1 MVRGIASGSRRAEKA
16 KKARDA
22 RSGVTTVA
30 RRRMKLSPSDRLRRL
45 EESRWAW
52 IVDLN
57 SVFIWSSSDSYPL
70 IGYRPEE
77 LVGRNVGL
85 VMDMRELTRAEAMIN
100 AVGLPEDGLSNLII
114 SASHRDGSA
123 PWFEVSI
130 QPSTD
135 SRGEVIGF
143 RGIARFI
150 GPDAA
155 QVLATQRVRR
165 RIEHIIDNG
174 LLMTA
179 FQPIVDV
186 QNWTI
191 VGVEALSRFV
201 EDPGTAPDVW
211 FAEASAIGLGAAL
224 ELRAVRTALTAAQ
237 ALPTHLYVSVNV
249 APMTCLDP
257 ALRQI
262 VAESG
267 IDPRRL
273 ILEVTEHSQVADYGP
288 LTTVLTELRAC
299 GIRIAVD
306 DAGAGF
312 ASGQHILKI
321 KPDIIKLD
329 RGIITAIDTEPGQR
343 ALAAGLV
350 AFATHIGAQVTAEGV
365 ETLRESTCIRELG
378 IQCVQ
383 GFFYGRPT
391 VERREWASW
400 TASPASAAAMSTALQ
415 PPGLSDVGA
424 SMVHVGF
431 GEQADPDRGVDADT
445 GAPPHRRRSSSDAK
459 AEPVRYGAFA
469 VAVLD
474 ALPDATAV
482 LDGTGVIVAVNRAW
496 RTFTVE
502 GGGYLDA
509 TGVGIS
515 YLEVCSRSA
524 AAGATDALE
533 ALVGLQAVL
542 SGETDIREWE
552 YPCPTPSGVR
562 WFLSRITAMEGTGS
576 GAVVSHVDITRR
588 KRSEEELAHRASHDP
603 LTGLANRL
611 LLGQRLGESLRRRA
625 RQLHPLDVGV
635 LYIDL
640 DSFKP
645 VHDSLGHAAGD
656 DLLTVVAHRLNEQVR
671 SVDTAARMGGDE
683 FAVCVPGV
691 TESELATMAD
701 RLTVALSMPYR
712 IRGREVRISVSIGR
726 HLATAGDDPDAA
738 LHAAD
743 RDMYHAKGID
753 VRQGPALTA

>member
-1 MVRGIASGSRRAEKA
+1 MARGVASWTRRVEKA
-16 KKARDA
+16 KKVRDA
-22 RSGVTTVA
+22 RPGVTTVA
-30 RRRMKLSPSDRLRRL
+30 RRQMKPASSDNSRKRQ
-45 EESRWAW
+45 ESRWAW
-52 IVDLN
+52 IIDLN

-70 IGYRPEE
+70 IGYHPEE
-77 LVGRNVGL
+77 LVGRNVDL
-85 VMDMRELTRAEAMIN
+85 VMDLRELARAEAMVN
-100 AVGLPEDGLSNLII
+100 AVGIPQEGLSNLIV
-114 SASHRDGSA
+114 SASHRDGSS
-123 PWFEVSI
+123 PWFEVSV

-135 SRGEVIGF
+135 ARGELVGY
-143 RGIARFI
+143 RGIARYI

-211 FAEASAIGLGAAL
+211 FAEASAIGLGAEL
-224 ELRAVRTALTAAQ
+224 ELRAVRTALTAAE

-249 APMTCLDP
+249 APTTCLHPDLP
-257 ALRQI
+257 QI
-262 VAESG
+262 LTESG

-273 ILEVTEHSQVADYGP
+273 ILEVTEHSQVADYEP
-288 LTTVLTELRAC
+288 LITVLSALRAC

-321 KPDIIKLD
+321 KPDVIKLD

-350 AFATHIGAQVTAEGV
+350 AFAAHIGAQVTAEGV

-391 VERREWASW
+391 VERREWATW
-400 TASPASAAAMSTALQ
+400 TAFGEPTA
-415 PPGLSDVGA
+415 A
-424 SMVHVGF
+424 SM
-431 GEQADPDRGVDADT
+431 
-445 GAPPHRRRSSSDAK
+445 SSSDHRGPSDHVAATSRGPIGFPGHWSWGADEDIGGPMGRHPSNTAGK
-459 AEPVRYGAFA
+459 PVPPRYGAFA

-482 LDGTGVIVAVNRAW
+482 LDSTGVIVAVNRAW
-496 RTFTVE
+496 RLFTVE
-502 GGGYLDA
+502 GGGRLDA
-509 TGVGIS
+509 TGVGTS
-515 YLEVCSRSA
+515 YLEVCARSA
-524 AAGATDALE
+524 AAGEADALE

-542 SGETDIREWE
+542 SGKTEIREWE

-562 WFLSRITAMEGTGS
+562 WFLSRITGMDGDGS

-588 KRSEEELAHRASHDP
+588 KRSEDELAHRASHDP

-611 LLGQRLGESLRRRA
+611 LFGQRLGEALRRRA
-625 RQLHPLDVGV
+625 RQLHPLGVGV

-645 VHDSLGHAAGD
+645 VNDSLGHAAGD
-656 DLLTVVAHRLNEQVR
+656 ELLTVVAHRLSEQVR
-671 SVDTAARMGGDE
+671 SMDTVARMGGDE
-683 FAVCVPGV
+683 FAVCAPGI
-691 TESELATMAD
+691 TDSDLALIAD
-701 RLTVALSMPYR
+701 RLSVALSLPYR
-712 IRGREVRISVSIGR
+712 VRGRDVQISVSIGR
-726 HLATAGDDPDAA
+726 HLAIAGDEPDAA

-743 RDMYHAKGID
+743 RKMYHAKGI